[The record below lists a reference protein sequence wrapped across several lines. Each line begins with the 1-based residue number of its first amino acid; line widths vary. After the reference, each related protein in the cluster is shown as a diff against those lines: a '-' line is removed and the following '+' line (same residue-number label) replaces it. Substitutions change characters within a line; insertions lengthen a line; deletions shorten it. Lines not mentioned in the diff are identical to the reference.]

1 MRSAVQLIVDYGF
14 EKFLAVVLFVFILDY
29 LLGLVID
36 SAKIQKVILYI
47 VSISFAVLGLY
58 SGFFSHY

>member
-1 MRSAVQLIVDYGF
+1 MRSVVQLIVDYGF
-14 EKFLAVVLFVFILDY
+14 EKFLVVVLFVFILDY

-36 SAKIQKVILYI
+36 SVKIQKIILYV

-58 SGFFSHY
+58 NGFFSRY